1 MDPHHLRDEADLA
14 ARVAAG
20 PFLLFK
26 QSFRCPVS
34 MRAFDAYRAFATAHP
49 EVATGWLDVVE
60 QRPFSLAVATST
72 GVTHE
77 SPQALLFRD
86 GRVAWHA
93 SHGRITADALAAA
106 TAAR

>member
-1 MDPHHLRDEADLA
+1 MRPPPLRDEADLA

-34 MRAFDAYRAFATAHP
+34 MRAFDAYLAFAAAHP
-49 EVATGWLDVVE
+49 EIATGWLDVVE
-60 QRPFSLAVATST
+60 QRPLSQAVAART

-77 SPQALLFRD
+77 SPQALWFRD

-106 TAAR
+106 TSPR